1 VINIARACSQSL
13 LDTSAVVTVDAAL
26 SFIREHGVVLV
37 SAKGPAARLTELVAG
52 EPIRGSWWAH
62 RKSHEIFAVLQAISQ
77 SRDILTCR
85 LINGKLTLV
94 HCRLW
99 PALVRAA
106 DLFSAY
112 QLAQVRQ
119 QHTLSGH
126 HMNSEVP
133 FPSWV
138 PHEVLE
144 AGRRLDA
151 QQARALLGQW
161 AAGPRAGERINRRSP
176 RRAPRPTG

>member
-1 VINIARACSQSL
+1 VINIARECTQS
-13 LDTSAVVTVDAAL
+13 LDTSAVISVDAAL
-26 SFIREHGVVLV
+26 SFIREQGVVLV
-37 SAKGPAARLTELVAG
+37 SAKGPAPRLTELVAG

-62 RKSHEIFAVLQAISQ
+62 PKSHQIFEVLQAVSQ
-77 SRDILTCR
+77 SRDVLTCR
-85 LINGKLTLV
+85 LINGKLTLL
-94 HCRLW
+94 HRRLW

-126 HMNSEVP
+126 HMNSEVA
-133 FPSWV
+133 FPTWV
-138 PHEVLE
+138 PHDVLE

-151 QQARALLGQW
+151 QQARAVLGQW
-161 AAGPRAGERINRRSP
+161 AAAPPTGARINRRSARRGP
-176 RRAPRPTG
+176 RRTD

>member
-1 VINIARACSQSL
+1 
-13 LDTSAVVTVDAAL
+13 
-26 SFIREHGVVLV
+26 VLV

-62 RKSHEIFAVLQAISQ
+62 PKSQQIFAVLQAISQ
-77 SRDILTCR
+77 SRDVLTCR

-94 HCRLW
+94 HRRLW

-126 HMNSEVP
+126 HTNSEVP
-133 FPSWV
+133 YPTWV
-138 PHEVLE
+138 PHDVLE

-151 QQARALLGQW
+151 LEARAALGQW
-161 AAGPRAGERINRRSP
+161 VAAPPAGARVNRRSARRGP
-176 RRAPRPTG
+176 RRTG